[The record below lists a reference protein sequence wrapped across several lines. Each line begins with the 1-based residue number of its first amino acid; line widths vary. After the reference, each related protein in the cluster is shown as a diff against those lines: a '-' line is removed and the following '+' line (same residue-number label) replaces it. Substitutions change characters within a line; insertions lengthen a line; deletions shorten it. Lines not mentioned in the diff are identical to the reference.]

1 MLFLLC
7 AFKYIIRLAVLLS
20 ELFHNNNDDDDDNNN
35 NDKTTKRDQYSLI
48 YILLYYTRLHTKQVR
63 NNNII

>member
-35 NDKTTKRDQYSLI
+35 DKTTKRDQLFNI
-48 YILLYYTRLHTKQVR
+48 YIILYASAYETDTK
-63 NNNII
+63 